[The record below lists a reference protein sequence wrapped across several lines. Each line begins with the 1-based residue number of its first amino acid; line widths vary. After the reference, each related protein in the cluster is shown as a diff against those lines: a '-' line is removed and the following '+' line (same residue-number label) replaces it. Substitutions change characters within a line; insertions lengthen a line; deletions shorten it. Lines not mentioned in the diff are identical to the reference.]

1 MPKSKV
7 HKKGNSKKSKSIFLR
22 VYAILFL
29 TATVGLALLFK
40 FSPLFNQIQQNSQVL
55 QSSIGPL
62 YPEHFYVID
71 NSGSITSDRLKI
83 EKAASNYLIDR
94 IIPPRGGVYKF
105 TNVASL
111 LANLTLNKTTL
122 HNAAN
127 SLKVA
132 EGGARDFKL
141 AINVAVDKLLSQN
154 AVCPAIVILSDGK
167 FSTEQVRTDALAA
180 AGNARSR
187 GIAIYGIAA
196 KPRSQQDS
204 DFVKDLAKGNCAG
217 SPHCG
222 EFQVLTG
229 ATIGTKLNAVM
240 SSMSTRCTRK
250 FIFSKTVKLYRDAQ
264 PPEPPLD
271 QAWPGDRAH
280 YTVPLTNTDITDLL
294 NVVIRDTIPSY
305 STYIPGS
312 ARLYYND
319 GTMTQLT
326 PVNNV
331 ITANV
336 GNVAPGK
343 WVRLEFATI
352 FNPDIPNGYVITNRA
367 TVSGSNFSST
377 DTLSPPVTIQR

>member
-1 MPKSKV
+1 MPKSKA
-7 HKKGNSKKSKSIFLR
+7 HKKGNSKKSNFLR
-22 VYAILFL
+22 IYAVLFL
-29 TATVGLALLFK
+29 TATAGLALLFK
-40 FSPLFNQIQQNSQVL
+40 FSPLFKQIQQNAQVL
-55 QSSIGPL
+55 QSSTGPV
-62 YPEHFYVID
+62 YPEHFYVMD

-94 IIPPRGGVYKF
+94 IVPPRGGVYKF

-141 AINVAVDKLLSQN
+141 AINVAVDKLLAQN

-180 AGNARSR
+180 AATARSK
-187 GIAIYGIAA
+187 GVAIYGIAA

-204 DFVKDLAKGNCAG
+204 DFIKDLAKGNCSG

-229 ATIGTKLNAVM
+229 ATIGTKLNTIM
-240 SSMSTRCTRK
+240 NHMKTRCSSK
-250 FIFSKTVKLYRDAQ
+250 FSFTKELLLYRDG
-264 PPEPPLD
+264 PISEPPFNEGY
-271 QAWPGDRAH
+271 PGDRA
-280 YTVPLTNTDITDLL
+280 YYKIPFTNIDTTDLL
-294 NVVIRDTIPSY
+294 NILITDTIPSY
-305 STYIPGS
+305 MTYLPGS
-312 ARLYYND
+312 AKLYYSN
-319 GTMTQLT
+319 GSYTQLY

-336 GNVAPGK
+336 GNVSPGN
-343 WVRLEFATI
+343 WARLEFVTI
-352 FNPDIPNGYVITNRA
+352 INADVPNGYVITNKA
-367 TVSGSNFSST
+367 TVTGSNISNI
-377 DTLSPPVTIQR
+377 DAISPAITIKL